1 MSLKASA
8 CQPLLR
14 GNNAER
20 RLAMRHLKFA
30 RIDLNVVV
38 SEWEEEK
45 EEEAEWEEEKEE
57 EAEWEEEK
65 EEEAE
70 WEEEK
75 EEEAEWEEEEEEE
88 AERGLAMRWLWRN
101 AAAFKFQ
108 ISYG

>member
-57 EAEWEEEK
+57 EAEWEEE
-65 EEEAE
+65 
-70 WEEEK
+70 
-75 EEEAEWEEEEEEE
+75 EEEE